1 MNRALLY
8 ALLGMVLY
16 GVFLVATIPAAWA
29 YKWATPRLG
38 GAMVLAGITGSV
50 WQGRA
55 QAARFGDV
63 QLEKLRW
70 ELRPWA
76 LLLGRLNAGLE
87 FNYQGQPGRVA
98 TVSRR
103 IGGRWVLSDVALLL
117 PARRFEGLLRLPGAE
132 LGGMVDVK
140 LGDLTLEHGRVA
152 AAVGVLRWDRAAVV
166 RPVPAQLGGFE
177 LKLEPADAST
187 KGVLKDQGGPVQ
199 ADGLLTLKEDGN
211 YTITASFVSRD
222 LRQPAIAQGLLLFGQ
237 PGADGRV
244 QINSKGVLPP
254 LIPGAG

>member
-1 MNRALLY
+1 MGDAASRRRNGSRRHHRQR
-8 ALLGMVLY
+8 
-16 GVFLVATIPAAWA
+16 VAGSCAGGAFWRCAAGNA
-29 YKWATPRLG
+29 ALG
-38 GAMVLAGITGSV
+38 G
-50 WQGRA
+50 R
-55 QAARFGDV
+55 
-63 QLEKLRW
+63 
-70 ELRPWA
+70 
-76 LLLGRLNAGLE
+76 
-87 FNYQGQPGRVA
+87 
-98 TVSRR
+98 
-103 IGGRWVLSDVALLL
+103 
-117 PARRFEGLLRLPGAE
+117 
-132 LGGMVDVK
+132 VDVK
-140 LGDLTLEHGRVA
+140 LGDLTLKHGRVA

-187 KGVLKDQGGPVQ
+187 KGVLQDQGGPVQ
-199 ADGLLTLKEDGN
+199 ADGLLPLKAAGK